1 MDKQGETTMALE
13 VNISKDN
20 ADYYIEVYTKD
31 YKLDSD
37 EKTVVQTGVTR
48 LAYIAGYRD
57 YDVAEADQLQTWLEL
72 RNKLKEAYE
81 TYPDG
86 EVTVKLVIKDDW
98 VNV

>member
-1 MDKQGETTMALE
+1 MAIE

-20 ADYYIEVYTKD
+20 ADYYVEAYTVD
-31 YKLDSD
+31 CVND
-37 EKTVVQTGVTR
+37 ELRKVR
-48 LAYIAGYRD
+48 LAYVAGYRD
-57 YDVAEADQLQTWLEL
+57 YDIAEADQLQTWLDL

-86 EVTVKLVIKDDW
+86 EVTVQLVIKDDW

>member
-1 MDKQGETTMALE
+1 MAIE
-13 VNISKDN
+13 VNLSKDN
-20 ADYYIEVYTKD
+20 ADYYVEAYTKD
-31 YKLDSD
+31 YKVNED
-37 EKTVVQTGVTR
+37 KTIEEIGVTR

-57 YDVAEADQLQTWLEL
+57 YDLGEEEQIATWLDL

>member
-1 MDKQGETTMALE
+1 MAIE
-13 VNISKDN
+13 VNLTKDT
-20 ADYYIEVYTKD
+20 ADYYVEAYTKD
-31 YKLDSD
+31 YKVNED
-37 EKTVVQTGVTR
+37 KTIEEIGVTR

-57 YDVAEADQLQTWLEL
+57 YDLGEEDQIATWLDL

>member
-1 MDKQGETTMALE
+1 MAVE
-13 VNISKDN
+13 VNISKEN
-20 ADYYIEVYTKD
+20 ADYYVEAYTKD
-31 YKLDSD
+31 YKIN
-37 EKTVVQTGVTR
+37 EGKTVEQIGVTR
-48 LAYIAGYRD
+48 LAYVAGYRD
-57 YDVAEADQLQTWLEL
+57 YDLGDEEQIATWLDL

>member
-1 MDKQGETTMALE
+1 MAIE

-20 ADYYIEVYTKD
+20 ADYYVEAYTKD
-31 YKLDSD
+31 YKVNED
-37 EKTVVQTGVTR
+37 KTIEQIGITR
-48 LAYIAGYRD
+48 LAYVAGYRD
-57 YDVAEADQLQTWLEL
+57 YDLGEEDQIATWLDL

-86 EVTVKLVIKDDW
+86 EVTVQLVIKDDW

>member
-1 MDKQGETTMALE
+1 MAVE
-13 VNISKDN
+13 VNINKAK
-20 ADYYIEVYTKD
+20 ADYYLEAYTED
-31 YKLDSD
+31 YKVKED
-37 EKTVVQTGVTR
+37 ETIEQIGVTR
-48 LAYIAGYRD
+48 LAYVAGYRD
-57 YDVAEADQLQTWLEL
+57 YDLGEGDQIATWLDL

>member
-1 MDKQGETTMALE
+1 MAVE

-20 ADYYIEVYTKD
+20 ANYYVEAYTVE
-31 YKLDSD
+31 YVND
-37 EKTVVQTGVTR
+37 ELRKVR
-48 LAYIAGYRD
+48 LAYVAGYRD
-57 YDVAEADQLQTWLEL
+57 YDIAEADQLQTWLDL

-86 EVTVKLVIKDDW
+86 EVTVKLAIKDDW

>member
-1 MDKQGETTMALE
+1 MAVE
-13 VNISKDN
+13 VNISKDI
-20 ADYYIEVYTKD
+20 ADYYIEVYTED
-31 YKLDSD
+31 
-37 EKTVVQTGVTR
+37 TR
-48 LAYIAGYRD
+48 LAYVAGFRD
-57 YDVAEADQLQTWLEL
+57 YDIGEEDQLQTWLDL

>member
-1 MDKQGETTMALE
+1 MAIE

-20 ADYYIEVYTKD
+20 ADYYVEAYTKD
-31 YKLDSD
+31 YKVNED
-37 EKTVVQTGVTR
+37 KTIEQIGVTR
-48 LAYIAGYRD
+48 LAYVAGYRD
-57 YDVAEADQLQTWLEL
+57 YDLGEEDQIATWLDL

-86 EVTVKLVIKDDW
+86 EVTVQLVIKDDW